1 MVNKWWMRGAPLT
14 EANLIS
20 VGHFGNTM
28 MFSLFS
34 WTQQR
39 NAHCIIQKSLN
50 KHHWGLINWFI
61 RIRKKNPIS
70 SCFAQHF
77 LFGDF
82 PGSLPMQGLWVRS
95 LVREV
100 RSHQKLKHKMS
111 NIVTNSTKT
120 LKMVHIKNLKKI
132 KYLKENLFDQHL
144 WIECYDT
151 IKKMFLKINAI
162 IYIFFFKAMNVC
174 VHALCLNVCMC
185 VCVTSG

>member
-1 MVNKWWMRGAPLT
+1 
-14 EANLIS
+14 
-20 VGHFGNTM
+20 
-28 MFSLFS
+28 
-34 WTQQR
+34 
-39 NAHCIIQKSLN
+39 
-50 KHHWGLINWFI
+50 
-61 RIRKKNPIS
+61 
-70 SCFAQHF
+70 
-77 LFGDF
+77 
-82 PGSLPMQGLWVRS
+82 
-95 LVREV
+95 
-100 RSHQKLKHKMS
+100 MS

-162 IYIFFFKAMNVC
+162 IYIYFFKAMNVC